1 MDFNSLLQQAK
12 KMQEEMER
20 QEQELNSKEY
30 RSTVSKSIV
39 EVVMTGDLQVTEI
52 NINKDFAADFTAED
66 KEILEDAIMLAVNE
80 LTKKIEEDKTGA
92 LGQLTGGLNIPGL
105 M

>member
-1 MDFNSLLQQAK
+1 MDFNSLLQQAQ

-20 QEQELNSKEY
+20 QEKELNSKEY

-39 EVVMTGDLQVTEI
+39 EVVMTGDYQVTEI
-52 NINKDFAADFTAED
+52 NINKDFAAAFTAED
-66 KEILEDAIMLAVNE
+66 KEILEDAVMLAVNE

-92 LGQLTGGLNIPGL
+92 LGQLAGGLNIPGL